1 MKPQISSDSPVVPN
15 VLYNSTI
22 SIAARG
28 IYAVHCAILE
38 DGDKA
43 TSKQMADLCGLSEAE
58 YFDLLD
64 ELVERGIMK

>member
-1 MKPQISSDSPVVPN
+1 MTHHNPSDSPVVPN
-15 VLYNSTI
+15 VLYNSSL

-28 IYAVHCAILE
+28 IYAVHCAIME
-38 DGDKA
+38 DGDHA
-43 TSKQMADLCGLSEAE
+43 TSKQMADLCGLSEHE